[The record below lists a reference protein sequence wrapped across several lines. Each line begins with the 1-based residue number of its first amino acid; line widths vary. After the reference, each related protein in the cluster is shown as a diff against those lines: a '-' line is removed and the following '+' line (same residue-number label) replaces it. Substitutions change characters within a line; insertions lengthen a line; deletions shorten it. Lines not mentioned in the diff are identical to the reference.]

1 MRAPI
6 PVALSSLLAAAV
18 LAACT
23 QAPVQAP
30 ARVEDSQGSVV
41 PATIGVTVRQDRS
54 AVVVSGARKESGVRV
69 GDIVL
74 RYNGVAVTS
83 PRQFYRLVVDSRP
96 GSLARLEVLREGAVR
111 TLELPVRELDVMPR
125 V

>member
-6 PVALSSLLAAAV
+6 PVAFSLLLAAAV

-30 ARVEDSQGSVV
+30 ALEEDTQGSVV

-54 AVVVSGARKESGVRV
+54 AVVVSGARKGSGVRV

-74 RYNGVAVTS
+74 RYNGEAVTS

-111 TLELPVRELDVMPR
+111 TLELPVHELDVMPR

>member
-6 PVALSSLLAAAV
+6 PVALSLLLAAAV
-18 LAACT
+18 LAAC
-23 QAPVQAP
+23 APAP
-30 ARVEDSQGSVV
+30 AREEDPRGSVV
-41 PATIGVTVRQDRS
+41 PATIGVTERQDRS

-96 GSLARLEVLREGAVR
+96 GSLARLEVLRDGAVR

>member
-6 PVALSSLLAAAV
+6 PVALSLLLAAAV
-18 LAACT
+18 PAACT

-30 ARVEDSQGSVV
+30 AQEEVPQGSVV

-74 RYNGVAVTS
+74 RYNGETVTS